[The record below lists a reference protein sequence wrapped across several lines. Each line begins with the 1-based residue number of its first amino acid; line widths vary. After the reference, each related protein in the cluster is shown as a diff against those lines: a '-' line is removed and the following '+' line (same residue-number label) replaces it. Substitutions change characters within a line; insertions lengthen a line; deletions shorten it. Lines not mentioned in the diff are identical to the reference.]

1 MDNYILFWL
10 VAAVLFIVVELVS
23 IGLTSIWFA
32 AGALSAL
39 LVAVLHGNIIIQVAV
54 FLIVSVVLLCMTRPW
69 ARKYINSRTQKTNV
83 DSLIGEKTILTETV
97 NNLEATGRAV
107 VLGKEWTVRA
117 KNENDIIESGALVK
131 VVEISGV
138 KLLVER
144 FKED

>member
-1 MDNYILFWL
+1 MDYYIIFWL
-10 VAAVLFIVVELVS
+10 VAALIFIVIEIAT
-23 IGLTSIWFA
+23 IGLASIWFA
-32 AGALSAL
+32 AGALGAL
-39 LVAVLHGNIIIQVAV
+39 LVAVLHGNVIIQTLV
-54 FLIVSVVLLCMTRPW
+54 FLLISVVLLCMTRPW

-97 NNLEATGRAV
+97 NNLDATGKAV

-117 KNENDIIESGALVK
+117 KNQNDIIESGALVK